1 MKKNLNKLL
10 YKFKIKFK
18 FMLYTLLGLLTLIA
32 VLCIAYT
39 NQKLIETS
47 ITIILFFI
55 FRNLYVKQYHAKS
68 LILCALISIIAFI
81 FIILIELRLNTSI
94 LFSVLTAFMITLI
107 SYYVKD
113 YLDNKEY
120 INTVKLLKQKS
131 IHNLTLNE
139 MYDLMPNINKEIL
152 DIVYGYL
159 HKDRTITAYAYAMS
173 KNISEPL
180 IYKYVKKVKDT
191 YKSL

>member
-1 MKKNLNKLL
+1 
-10 YKFKIKFK
+10 
-18 FMLYTLLGLLTLIA
+18 MLYTLLGLLTLIA
-32 VLCIAYT
+32 ILFIAYI

-55 FRNLYVKQYHAKS
+55 FRNLYIKQYHAKS
-68 LILCALISIIAFI
+68 LLLCALISVITFI

-94 LFSVLTAFMITLI
+94 LFSVLVAFLVTLV

-113 YLDNKEY
+113 YLDNKEH
-120 INTVKLLKQKS
+120 INKIKELKQKS
-131 IHNLTLNE
+131 IYNLTLNE
-139 MYDLMPNINKEIL
+139 MCDLMPNINKEIL

-159 HKDRTITAYAYAMS
+159 HKGRTITAYAYAMS